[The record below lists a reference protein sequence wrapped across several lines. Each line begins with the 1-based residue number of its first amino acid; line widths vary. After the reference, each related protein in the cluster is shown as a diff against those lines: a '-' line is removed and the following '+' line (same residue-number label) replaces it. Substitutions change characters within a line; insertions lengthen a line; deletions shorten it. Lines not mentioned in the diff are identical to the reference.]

1 MKKIITILMALSVL
15 GAILTGCSKPA
26 EDAPATG
33 GTTGTEAT
41 GTTTGS

>member
-15 GAILTGCSKPA
+15 GAILTGCAKA
-26 EDAPATG
+26 EEAPAG